1 MSTKRTSSNRAFA
14 DGARVLVVDDHLD
27 MAEMVADGLSA
38 LGYDAVAY
46 GDPRRAVDEIDLG
59 RHAALVTDLRMNGLD
74 GLDLLARSRAASVDA
89 PVILMTAFSGVD
101 SAIESIR
108 RGAYHYLTKP
118 FKIEELALFL
128 ARALEELHARR
139 EARSLARA
147 LRATFS
153 LDHVVGDSPAMRDLA
168 DVVRRVADA
177 DVPVLVLG
185 ETGTGKGLIA
195 RALHAESGRAE
206 RPFFALNCAAVPETL
221 LESELFGHTRGAFT
235 GATQART
242 GIFRDAHGGTL
253 FLDEIGEM
261 SPALQAK
268 LLHVLETSRVRPLGE
283 SKEHAVDVRIVAAT
297 HRDLVARVREGAFR
311 EDLLYRLD
319 VVSVEIPALRHRRE
333 DVPRLVDHFFRTFR
347 EKHPRAVVRR
357 FSVEAMARLSS
368 YAFPGNVR
376 ELSHAVE
383 RAVLLGRSE
392 EAGLDEL
399 PPAIREPRVE
409 DGGGRI
415 DFGDAVLPLREM
427 QKRYVAFAFERLGQ
441 HKGRT
446 CDALGIDWK
455 TLARWLE

>member
-1 MSTKRTSSNRAFA
+1 VSVKRASTERSAKE
-14 DGARVLVVDDHLD
+14 GARVLVVDDHLD
-27 MAEMVADGLSA
+27 MAEMVADGLA
-38 LGYDAVAY
+38 RHGYEAVAY
-46 GDPRRAVDEIDLG
+46 GDPRQAADEIALG
-59 RHAALVTDLRMNGLD
+59 RHVALVTDLRMNGLD
-74 GLDLLARSRAASVDA
+74 GLDLLARSRAAAEDA

-128 ARALEELHARR
+128 GRALDELGARR

-153 LDHVVGDSPAMRDLA
+153 LDHVIGDSPLMRDLA
-168 DVVRRVADA
+168 EVVRRVADA

-185 ETGTGKGLIA
+185 ETGTGKGLVA
-195 RALHAESGRAE
+195 RALHAESGRSD

-235 GATQART
+235 GATAARS
-242 GIFRDAHGGTL
+242 GIFRDADGGTL

-283 SKEHAVDVRIVAAT
+283 SKEHPVDVRIVAAT
-297 HRDLVARVREGAFR
+297 HRDLAARVREGAFR

-319 VVSVEIPALRHRRE
+319 VVSLEIPALRHRRE
-333 DVPRLVDHFFRTFR
+333 DVPRLVDHFFETFR

-357 FSVEAMARLSS
+357 FSREAMARLSV

-383 RAVLLGRSE
+383 RAVLLGRDE
-392 EAGLDEL
+392 EAGLDDL
-399 PPAIREPRVE
+399 PPSIRDPRNE
-409 DGGGRI
+409 DVARI
-415 DFGDAVLPLREM
+415 DFGDVVLPLREM
-427 QKRYVAFAFERLGQ
+427 QKRYVAHAFERLGQ

-446 CDALGIDWK
+446 CEALGIDWK

>member
-1 MSTKRTSSNRAFA
+1 MSSKRSSTNRALA
-14 DGARVLVVDDHLD
+14 EGARVVVVDDHLD
-27 MAEMVADGLSA
+27 MAEMVADGLSGH
-38 LGYDAVAY
+38 GYDAVAY
-46 GDPRRAVDEIDLG
+46 GDPRRAADEIDLG

-74 GLDLLARSRAASVDA
+74 GLDLLARSRAASEDA

-128 ARALEELHARR
+128 GRALEELQARR

-153 LDHVVGDSPAMRDLA
+153 LEHVVGESPIMRDLG

-185 ETGTGKGLIA
+185 ETGTGKGLVA
-195 RALHAESGRAE
+195 RALHAESGRAD

-235 GATQART
+235 GATSARA

-283 SKEHAVDVRIVAAT
+283 SKEHVVDVRIVAAT

-319 VVSVEIPALRHRRE
+319 VVSIEIPALRHRRE

-357 FSVEAMARLSS
+357 FSREAMARLSS

-383 RAVLLGRSE
+383 RAVLLGRDE
-392 EAGLDEL
+392 EAGLDDL
-399 PPAIREPRVE
+399 PPAIREPRGE
-409 DGGGRI
+409 EGGARV
-415 DFGDAVLPLREM
+415 DFGDVVLPLREM

-446 CDALGIDWK
+446 CEALGIDWK